1 MPDEQ
6 ANSKDDGRQ
15 TRKSHEKRRSCGTLY
30 VVSTPIGN
38 LEDIT
43 LRALRILKEVDKI
56 AAERVAHTRALCS
69 HYGIKTR
76 LTSYHQH
83 NQKTKTGLL
92 IKALKSGQDIAVV
105 TDAGTPGI
113 SDPGVS
119 LIDRAAKEKIRVVPI
134 PGPSAVVGALSIAGF
149 PTESFLF
156 LGFLPNK
163 SGKRRRELKKLL
175 SEPRTTVFFEAP
187 HRIRATLEDVGEIL
201 GDRNVVLVRELT
213 KIYEEV
219 KRGTARTILEDL
231 EGKEIKG
238 EFTLVMAGSEG
249 RGEVEGLSR
258 EIRKRIGQLLTEK
271 EIGIKGIAKLMSDEQ
286 GLPYRQIYRECLA
299 MKRAQERFRIDG
311 LGEELKDPKQIR
323 LTRTSRSQNCG
334 TG

>member
-6 ANSKDDGRQ
+6 ANPKEGGRRK
-15 TRKSHEKRRSCGTLY
+15 RKSLEKKRSRGTLY

-69 HYGIKTR
+69 HYGIKTK

-83 NQKTKTGLL
+83 NQKTKTGML
-92 IKALKSGQDIAVV
+92 IKALKMGQDIAVV

-113 SDPGVS
+113 SDPGVY
-119 LIDRAAKEKIRVVPI
+119 LIDRAAEEKISVVPI
-134 PGPSAVVGALSIAGF
+134 PGPSAVIGALSIAGF

-163 SGKRRRELKKLL
+163 PGKRKRELKKLL

-187 HRIRATLEDVGEIL
+187 HRIRATLEDVREIL
-201 GDRNVVLVRELT
+201 GERNMVLVRELT
-213 KIYEEV
+213 KLYEEV
-219 KRGTARTILEDL
+219 RRGSASTILEDL
-231 EGKEIKG
+231 EEREIRG
-238 EFTLVMAGSEG
+238 EFTLVMAGSK
-249 RGEVEGLSR
+249 GEEKVEGLSA
-258 EIRKRIGQLLTEK
+258 EIQKRIGRLLTEG
-271 EIGIKGIAKLMSDEQ
+271 EGSIKGIAKLVSDEQ
-286 GLPYRQIYRECLA
+286 GLPYRRIYRECLA
-299 MKRAQERFRIDG
+299 MKKAQERFKVDG
-311 LGEELKDPKQIR
+311 LGEELEDPKQIG
-323 LTRTSRSQNCG
+323 LTRTGRSQNRG